1 VKPRCER
8 RALGTRLLSIAVLG
22 MAVTAWGCSEE
33 DPCDDPY
40 SCTREP
46 RPEEEPVEPLE
57 ACFAAPLCAHAAA
70 PAVPGTVVFVS
81 SFGGNVL
88 LGSALFSERGAL
100 VPWGSVSCCGGGQ
113 AATGIAVLE
122 DGSSQ
127 ALELS
132 PLLGSPAGWPPAAFV
147 RGTELGIVTT
157 LTGWF
162 DQVLL
167 HHVDTFEPLEPL
179 TVPLGGVQPPAV
191 VGVGSALVA
200 LLVTPAPRL
209 VALDATLGER
219 LADVPLGED
228 DGERPTLTATCA
240 GLLATWVGV
249 DGALRVVAFDKLAR
263 RRSPI
268 RTIEGSFPGARSAAW
283 DGVSVVVTG
292 AAEVLELGI
301 NGEIV
306 SRTASVEPPLAAVGT
321 TDGMLVLTAGPGDT
335 SGARLLLLERD
346 TGAELQSFGDIGTN
360 MYGVTGSAAPMED
373 AVWFATS
380 SYDDRDTVV
389 SARVECTR

>member
-1 VKPRCER
+1 V
-8 RALGTRLLSIAVLG
+8 LGTRLLSIAVLA

-33 DPCDDPY
+33 DPCEDPY
-40 SCTREP
+40 SCTPEP

-57 ACFAAPLCAHAAA
+57 ACFAAPLCAHPAA
-70 PAVPGTVVFVS
+70 PAVPGTVVPVS
-81 SFGGNVL
+81 SFGGNIL

-122 DGSSQ
+122 DASSVTLEPFSLGSS
-127 ALELS
+127 
-132 PLLGSPAGWPPAAFV
+132 GWPPAAFV
-147 RGTELGIVTT
+147 RGAELGIVTT
-157 LTGWF
+157 MTGWF
-162 DQVLL
+162 DLVLL

-191 VGVGSALVA
+191 VAVGSALAA
-200 LLVTPAPRL
+200 LLFTPAPRL

-219 LADVPLGED
+219 LADVPLGEE

-283 DGVSVVVTG
+283 DGMSVVVTG
-292 AAEVLELGI
+292 ASEVLELGI

-306 SRTASVEPPLAAVGT
+306 SRTASVEPPLAAIGT
-321 TDGMLVLTAGPGDT
+321 ADGMLVLTAGPGDT

-346 TGAELQSFGDIGTN
+346 TGAELQSFGDIGTS

-373 AVWFATS
+373 AVWFASS

-389 SARVECTR
+389 SARVDCTR